1 MDNLLTFI
9 IIFFGIG
16 SLLGIIFSIV
26 GISILNR
33 RKIKEKNCTSKTFGK
48 VTDLI
53 RHQNY
58 SSNGSSSSNWHPV
71 FEYNIGGELKF
82 IKESFYGSSQAKYAI
97 GQTVELYYNPE
108 DYNEYYVPSETLPK
122 KLGKIFTIVG
132 FTVLCICILILII
145 FLLLNQ

>member
-1 MDNLLTFI
+1 MDDLLTFI
-9 IIFFGIG
+9 IIFCGIG

-26 GISILNR
+26 GISVLNS
-33 RKIKEKNCTSKTFGK
+33 RKRKEKICTSKTFGK
-48 VTDLI
+48 VNNLI
-53 RHQNY
+53 RHEDY
-58 SSNGSSSSNWHPV
+58 SSDGSSISNWHPI
-71 FEYNIGGELKF
+71 FEYNIGELKF
-82 IKESFYGSSQAKYAI
+82 IKESIYGNSQAKYAI

-132 FTVLCICILILII
+132 LTLLCICILVFII